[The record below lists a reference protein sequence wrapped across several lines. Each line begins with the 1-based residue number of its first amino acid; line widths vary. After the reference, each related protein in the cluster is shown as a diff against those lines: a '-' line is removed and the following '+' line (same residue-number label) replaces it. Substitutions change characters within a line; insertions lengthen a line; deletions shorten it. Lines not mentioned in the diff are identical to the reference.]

1 MKDTMETLDLSVQ
14 ELEDMVGMSG
24 CSQAGM
30 DPRACDAS
38 LGGAISLAVAGSV
51 ITLAIT

>member
-1 MKDTMETLDLSVQ
+1 MNDTTLDLSVI

-38 LGGAISLAVAGSV
+38 LGGAVGLSLAFSV
-51 ITLAIT
+51 IAIAVT

>member
-1 MKDTMETLDLSVQ
+1 MNDTTLDLSVT

-38 LGGAISLAVAGSV
+38 LGGAVSLAVAFS
-51 ITLAIT
+51 AIAIAVT